1 MHICFHTYPLFSLT
15 FILIKCTVNYS
26 HILGP
31 NTFDDA
37 AEYIRERFEGLN
49 RNPKEKT
56 VYSHLTN
63 ATDTENVKFV
73 FAAVTDI
80 IIQNNLR
87 DCGLL

>member
-1 MHICFHTYPLFSLT
+1 MFFA
-15 FILIKCTVNYS
+15 
-26 HILGP
+26 GP
-31 NTFDDA
+31 NSYDEA
-37 AEYIRERFEGLN
+37 AEYIREQFEFLN

-56 VYSHLTN
+56 VYAHFTC

-80 IIQNNLR
+80 IVQNNLR